1 MSNKLQKHEISIAI
15 LAGGKSSRM
24 KGNDKGLMEFNS
36 RSVLSRIIGL
46 ANEYS
51 SDVFVIANNNIDSYR
66 LIHEPVYSD
75 ILDDFQGPLSG
86 IYTALNKS
94 KNKKVIVLPCDGPFI
109 KTEYFQRLISYD
121 RKERIQVVK
130 TGNRLQPVY
139 ALIDSYLEDNLRV
152 FLLSGERKIDKWYTA
167 CKFDEILFNEND
179 EMFININSEDDV
191 KDNEKLIKKMYG

>member
-1 MSNKLQKHEISIAI
+1 MSNKLQKHDVSIAI

-24 KGNDKGLMEFNS
+24 KGDDKGLMEFNS
-36 RSVLSRIIGL
+36 TSVLSRIIGI

-109 KTEYFQRLISYD
+109 KTEYFLKLISCD

-139 ALIDSYLEDNLRV
+139 ALIDSYLEDNLKV

-179 EMFININSEDDV
+179 EMFININSKEDI
-191 KDNEKLIKKMYG
+191 KNNKHLIKRIYG

>member
-1 MSNKLQKHEISIAI
+1 
-15 LAGGKSSRM
+15 M

-36 RSVLSRIIGL
+36 ISVLSKIIGL

-139 ALIDSYLEDNLRV
+139 ALIDSYLEDDLKV
-152 FLLSGERKIDKWYTA
+152 FLLSGERKIDKWYTE

-191 KDNEKLIKKMYG
+191 KDNEQLIKKMYG

>member
-1 MSNKLQKHEISIAI
+1 MSNKLQKHDISIAI

-36 RSVLSRIIGL
+36 ISVLSRIIGI
-46 ANEYS
+46 AKEYS

-86 IYTALNKS
+86 IYTALNKY
-94 KNKKVIVLPCDGPFI
+94 KNKKLIVLPCDGPFI

-139 ALIDSYLEDNLRV
+139 ALIDSYLEDDLKV

-191 KDNEKLIKKMYG
+191 KDNEQLIKKMYG

>member
-1 MSNKLQKHEISIAI
+1 MSNKLQKHDISIAI

-36 RSVLSRIIGL
+36 ISVLSRIIGI
-46 ANEYS
+46 AKKYS

-66 LIHEPVYSD
+66 LIHKHVYSD

-94 KNKKVIVLPCDGPFI
+94 KNKKLIVLPCDGPFI

-139 ALIDSYLEDNLRV
+139 ALIDSYLEDDLKV

-191 KDNEKLIKKMYG
+191 KDNEQLIKKIYG

>member
-1 MSNKLQKHEISIAI
+1 MSNKLQKHDISIAI

-36 RSVLSRIIGL
+36 ISVLSRIIGISK
-46 ANEYS
+46 EYS

-66 LIHEPVYSD
+66 LIHEPIYSD

-94 KNKKVIVLPCDGPFI
+94 KNKKLIVLPCDGPFI
-109 KTEYFQRLISYD
+109 KKEYFQKLISSNS
-121 RKERIQVVK
+121 KKRIKVVK
-130 TGNRLQPVY
+130 TGSRLQPVY
-139 ALIDSYLEDNLRV
+139 ALLDTDLEDNLKD

-167 CKFDEILFNEND
+167 CKFDEILFNKND
-179 EMFININSEDDV
+179 EMFININSKDDIE
-191 KDNEKLIKKMYG
+191 NNRQLIKTIYG

>member
-1 MSNKLQKHEISIAI
+1 MSNKLQKHDISIAI

-36 RSVLSRIIGL
+36 TSVLSRIIGI

-94 KNKKVIVLPCDGPFI
+94 KNKKVIVLQCDGPFI

-139 ALIDSYLEDNLRV
+139 ALIDSYLEDDLKV

-191 KDNEKLIKKMYG
+191 KDNEQLIKKMYG

>member
-1 MSNKLQKHEISIAI
+1 MSNKLQKHDVSIAI

-36 RSVLSRIIGL
+36 TSVLSRMIGI

-109 KTEYFQRLISYD
+109 KTEYFQKLISCD

-139 ALIDSYLEDNLRV
+139 ALIDSYLEDNLKV

-179 EMFININSEDDV
+179 EMFININSKEDI
-191 KDNEKLIKKMYG
+191 KNNKHLIERIYG

>member
-94 KNKKVIVLPCDGPFI
+94 KNKKIIVLPCDGPFI

>member
-1 MSNKLQKHEISIAI
+1 MNTHQ
-15 LAGGKSSRM
+15 M
-24 KGNDKGLMEFNS
+24 Y
-36 RSVLSRIIGL
+36 LSL
-46 ANEYS
+46 
-51 SDVFVIANNNIDSYR
+51 NNNIDSYR
-66 LIHEPVYSD
+66 LIHKPVYSD

-139 ALIDSYLEDNLRV
+139 ALIDSYLEDDLKV

-191 KDNEKLIKKMYG
+191 KDNEQLIKKMYG

>member
-1 MSNKLQKHEISIAI
+1 MSNKLQKHDISIAI

-36 RSVLSRIIGL
+36 ISVLSRIIGL

-66 LIHEPVYSD
+66 LINKPVYSD

-139 ALIDSYLEDNLRV
+139 ALIDSYLEDDLKV

-191 KDNEKLIKKMYG
+191 KDNEQLIKKMYG

>member
-1 MSNKLQKHEISIAI
+1 MSNKLQKHDISIAI

-36 RSVLSRIIGL
+36 TSVLSRIIGI

-66 LIHEPVYSD
+66 LIHKPVYSD

-139 ALIDSYLEDNLRV
+139 ALIDSYLEDDLKV

-179 EMFININSEDDV
+179 EMFININSKEDI
-191 KDNEKLIKKMYG
+191 KNNKHLIKRIYG

>member
-1 MSNKLQKHEISIAI
+1 MSNKLQKHDVSIAI

-24 KGNDKGLMEFNS
+24 KGDDKGLMEFNS
-36 RSVLSRIIGL
+36 TSVLSRIIGI

-109 KTEYFQRLISYD
+109 KTEYFLKLISCD

-139 ALIDSYLEDNLRV
+139 ALIDSYLEDDLKI

-191 KDNEKLIKKMYG
+191 KDNEQLIKKMYG